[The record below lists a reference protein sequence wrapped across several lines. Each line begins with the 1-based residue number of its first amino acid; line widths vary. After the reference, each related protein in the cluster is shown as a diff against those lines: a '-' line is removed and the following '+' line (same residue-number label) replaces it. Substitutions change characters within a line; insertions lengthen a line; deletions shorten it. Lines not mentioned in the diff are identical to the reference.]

1 MARQSR
7 TPTEEHIDKVIAHLR
22 HRQPKT
28 QAGQL
33 ERFVRL
39 MYARA
44 SAQDLLETAVEDLY
58 GAAAGLWRFCEIRKP
73 GSLRLRVFAPDMEN
87 DGWTVPRT
95 VVERTSAMISEFR
108 ATGTVDIA
116 RLALAN
122 RMVRSML
129 TAR

>member
-39 MYARA
+39 VYARA

-73 GSLRLRVFAPDMEN
+73 GSLRLRVFTPDMEN
-87 DGWTVPRT
+87 DGWT
-95 VVERTSAMISEFR
+95 VERTSAMISEFR